1 MKTYSKTTTVR
12 RVAIAV
18 VAMLLP
24 GAAANALHYEDN
36 FDDNQIAPVWSIK
49 AGSTGI
55 VEETESR
62 LELTEQNACESLTGP
77 ATGLV
82 FKYPI
87 KGDFTATVDY
97 TLLNWPFGTE
107 CGGWGGNGERV
118 GIVTRSSDIWNAVIR
133 FSNWDVGE
141 LYGADFSG
149 DRPDPWISTSDLK
162 GKLRLS
168 RSGNTFTG
176 SYWDGSDYV
185 LIHQGEYASDPGDQ
199 ALELSIW
206 PYSATPDVKV
216 ALDNF
221 VLDAPA
227 TPEGCAIPPAT
238 PISWWRAEGNGED
251 SVNGNDASSQNIQYA
266 TGYIG
271 QAFSFSGDLANVVTI
286 PSDLDFGSPA
296 SSFSIEG
303 WAKQTSSSPATQ
315 HLLGKREGCGVGPP
329 ANPYFYQMAIADV
342 AFPSTDFTNGEW
354 HHVAVTYNAD
364 YGDWIQYVDGVPVN
378 SDPMGGFF
386 GAAAPNADFLIG
398 TSGTCGDLYG
408 QQFRGL
414 IDELAVYDVALNGDE
429 VLAIKEAGT
438 LVKCCSEGDV
448 DCDGAGN
455 GADNCP
461 SSYNPDQL
469 DADAD
474 TIGDACDN
482 CPVTSNAHQADSD
495 VDGIGD
501 ACDNCPAI
509 ANPDQVDSDGDG
521 VGDACDTPIALCAS
535 VSAPAGAS
543 CQANASIDNGS
554 YDPDGDEITLA
565 QSPSGPYSLGSRL
578 VILTVTDA
586 DGASDSCSDTVT
598 VSDTTAPS
606 MSCPASP
613 VSAEC
618 TAPVGA
624 PVTFPAT
631 AQDNCS
637 TVTPLCSPASG
648 STFPIGSTLDTCSG
662 TDASGNTSTCTFTVQ
677 VVDTKPPV
685 IQSLSASPD
694 TVPASTKKNATVKV
708 RVNVTSAD
716 LCTPPRCQ
724 ITGVSSN
731 PSGGT
736 WQITGHVGVK
746 VGASTADKGRVYT
759 IAIACSDKAGNSSS
773 ETTTV
778 TVR

>member
-1 MKTYSKTTTVR
+1 MKIYSKTTTSW
-12 RVAIAV
+12 RVAIAIA
-18 VAMLLP
+18 AMLLP

-36 FDDNQIAPVWSIK
+36 FNDNQIDPVWSIK

-55 VEETESR
+55 VEETNSQ
-62 LELTEQNACESLTGP
+62 LELTEQNECGTNGP

-82 FKYPI
+82 FRYPI

-97 TLLNWPFGTE
+97 TLLAWPFGTR
-107 CGGWGGNGERV
+107 CGGYGGNGERV
-118 GIVTRSSDIWNAVIR
+118 GIVTRSPSFWNAVIR

-141 LYGADFSG
+141 VYGADFTGS
-149 DRPDPWISTSDLK
+149 RPNPYPSTLDTQ
-162 GKLRLS
+162 GTLRLS
-168 RSGNTFTG
+168 RVGNTFSG
-176 SYWDGSDYV
+176 SYWGGSAYV
-185 LIHQGEYASDPGDQ
+185 PIHEHTYSGDPGDQ

-206 PYSATPDVKV
+206 PYSATPGVKV

-238 PISWWRAEGNGED
+238 PISWWRAEGNGND
-251 SVNGNDASSQNIQYA
+251 SVNGNDAQPQDYIQYA

-271 QAFSFSGDLANVVTI
+271 QAFSFSGNLDNVVTI
-286 PSDLDFGSPA
+286 PWDLDFGSPA

-303 WAKQTSSSPATQ
+303 WAQQTSSSPATQ
-315 HLLGKREGCGVGPP
+315 HLLGKREGCGDGPP
-329 ANPYFYQMAIADV
+329 TYPYFYQMAIADV
-342 AFPSTDFTNGEW
+342 AFPSTYFTMGEW

-364 YGDWIQYVDGVPVN
+364 NGDWIQYVDGVPVN
-378 SDPMGGFF
+378 SDTMGSFF
-386 GAAAPNADFLIG
+386 GGAAPNAAFVIG
-398 TSGTCGDLYG
+398 TSGTCGDLYD

-414 IDELAVYDVALNGDE
+414 IDELAVYDVALTGDE

-469 DADAD
+469 DVDAD

-482 CPVTSNAHQADSD
+482 CPVTANGDQADSD

-501 ACDNCPAI
+501 ACDNCPVI

-521 VGDACDTPIALCAS
+521 VGDACDTPIARCAY
-535 VSAPAGAS
+535 VSAGADAS
-543 CQANASIDNGS
+543 CQANPSIDNGS
-554 YDPDGDEITLA
+554 YDPDGDAITLE
-565 QSPSGPYSLGSRL
+565 QTPPGPYSLGSTS
-578 VILTVTDA
+578 VTLTVTDA
-586 DGASDSCSDTVT
+586 DGTWDSCTDTVT

-606 MSCPASP
+606 LSCPASP
-613 VSAEC
+613 VSAQC
-618 TAPVGA
+618 TAPGGA
-624 PVTFPAT
+624 PVTFSAT

-637 TVTPLCSPASG
+637 TVTPLCTPASG

-662 TDASGNTSTCTFTVQ
+662 TDASGNTSTCTFNVQ
-677 VVDTKPPV
+677 VVDTTPPV
-685 IQSLSASPD
+685 IQRLSASPS
-694 TVPASTKKNATVKV
+694 TVPVSTKKNATVPV

-716 LCTPPRCQ
+716 RCTPPKCQ
-724 ITGVSSN
+724 ITGVTSN
-731 PSGGT
+731 SGGGT
-736 WQITGHVGVK
+736 WQITGPVGLK
-746 VGASTADKGRVYT
+746 VSADMNRVYT
-759 IAIACSDKAGNSSS
+759 ITVVCSDKAGNSVSG
-773 ETTTV
+773 TTTV
-778 TVR
+778 TVQ